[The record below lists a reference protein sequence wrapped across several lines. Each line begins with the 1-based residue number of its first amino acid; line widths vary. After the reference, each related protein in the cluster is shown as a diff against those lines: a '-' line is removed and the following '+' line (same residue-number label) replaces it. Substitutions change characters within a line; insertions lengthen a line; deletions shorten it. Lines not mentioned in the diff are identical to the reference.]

1 MQEVAKGLLFVVSAP
16 SATGKTTLAEELV
29 KVAPN
34 LAMSR
39 SYTSRSARP
48 GEVDGVDY
56 NFVSRNKFETMVAR
70 KEFLEWA
77 DIFGNLYGTKL
88 SDTERQLSR
97 GRDVV
102 LVIDVQGARWIK
114 KSGVETIN
122 IFVLP
127 PSFPALEHRLRNR
140 SGTEDTEEQ
149 KQQRLKTAR
158 KEVMACSEYDYLVVN
173 DDFSRCIE
181 QMKSIVIAERA
192 RLRAVERTAAAII
205 ATFKIGE

>member
-1 MQEVAKGLLFVVSAP
+1 MV
-16 SATGKTTLAEELV
+16 
-29 KVAPN
+29 PN
-34 LAMSR
+34 LAISR

-48 GEVDGVDY
+48 EEVDGVDY
-56 NFVSRNKFETMVAR
+56 NFVSRNKFETMVAQ

-97 GRDVV
+97 GRDLI

-114 KSGVETIN
+114 NSGVETIN

-127 PSFPALEHRLRNR
+127 PSFSALEHRLRNR

-158 KEVMACSEYDYLVVN
+158 EEVLACSEYDYLVVN
-173 DDFSRCIE
+173 DDFSKCID
-181 QMKSIVIAERA
+181 QMKSIVTAERA

-205 ATFKIGE
+205 ATFTVG